1 MDEKLRWQQI
11 GLPLCCCAMIS
22 QPVWACQIMKVLF
35 VVSFAILGSSLCLPP
50 ACTAQVG
57 AGQPILNA
65 QPRPAAG
72 VNSGA
77 PVNIAPVQNGASPAT
92 APDYRIGPD
101 DSLEVTVWKEPTL
114 SGAFLVRPDGMIS
127 LLLLGDVR
135 AAGLTPM
142 QLAGDLTQHLK
153 KFLQDPLV
161 AVTVVAANSQ
171 KIYVLGEV
179 QKVGPIEMS
188 TEMSPLQAI
197 AAAGGLSPYANQKK
211 IYILRGTPGKQKK
224 IPFNYKNALKGKPN
238 SSVILMAGD
247 TIVVP

>member
-1 MDEKLRWQQI
+1 
-11 GLPLCCCAMIS
+11 
-22 QPVWACQIMKVLF
+22 MKVFLIALTF
-35 VVSFAILGSSLCLPP
+35 LGLASCLPGEGS
-50 ACTAQVG
+50 AQVG
-57 AGQPILNA
+57 AAGPVLTA
-65 QPRPAAG
+65 QPRPAAADPRG
-72 VNSGA
+72 PLSSV
-77 PVNIAPVQNGASPAT
+77 PVANGASPAT

-101 DSLEVTVWKEPTL
+101 DSLQITVWKEPSL

-127 LLLLGDVR
+127 LVLLGDVR

-142 QLAGDLTQHLK
+142 QLAGDLTDRLK

-179 QKVGPIEMS
+179 QHVGPIEMS

-197 AAAGGLSPYANQKK
+197 AAAGGLTPYANQKK
-211 IYILRGTPGKQKK
+211 IYILRGPAGKQRK
-224 IPFNYKNALKGKPN
+224 IPFNYKNALKGNPN
-238 SSVILMAGD
+238 SSVMLMAGD